1 MRKLVYKKILYFLL
15 LATPLLQYGC
25 KEEEQDIALES
36 FTLNTSDIL
45 IGIDEIQS
53 VVAVASPDDMTDKLK
68 WESANPEIAQVQP
81 MNRGWYPALS
91 G

>member
-15 LATPLLQYGC
+15 LAASLLQYGC
-25 KEEEQDIALES
+25 KEEEQNIALES

-53 VVAVASPDDMTDKLK
+53 VP
-68 WESANPEIAQVQP
+68 VQ
-81 MNRGWYPALS
+81 MKCGQITEDIDECQE
-91 G
+91 